1 MYDARVSKVALLATL
16 AATVGACA
24 TSTRSAD
31 TFEPAVDAAPPPPAV
46 ADAGVAPSFVADT
59 GTGSSEPLDCKPCL
73 VTGPG
78 TFCGVQVDI
87 QPYVTGGPFGGFQSQ
102 AGTGYQTT
110 VTVTLSQPLRWVS
123 VKILDPDFPGNFIR
137 THDDQGQLIDQLAFD
152 SDGAP
157 NVLTDST
164 KGVGTPARPFKQLE
178 FVPDPQDYVAYD
190 ELTIVPAGCS
200 APIK

>member
-1 MYDARVSKVALLATL
+1 
-16 AATVGACA
+16 
-24 TSTRSAD
+24 
-31 TFEPAVDAAPPPPAV
+31 
-46 ADAGVAPSFVADT
+46 
-59 GTGSSEPLDCKPCL
+59 
-73 VTGPG
+73 
-78 TFCGVQVDI
+78 
-87 QPYVTGGPFGGFQSQ
+87 
-102 AGTGYQTT
+102 
-110 VTVTLSQPLRWVS
+110 VTVTLSKPLRWVS

-152 SDGAP
+152 SDGSP

-164 KGVGTPARPFKQLE
+164 KGVGTAARPFKQLE